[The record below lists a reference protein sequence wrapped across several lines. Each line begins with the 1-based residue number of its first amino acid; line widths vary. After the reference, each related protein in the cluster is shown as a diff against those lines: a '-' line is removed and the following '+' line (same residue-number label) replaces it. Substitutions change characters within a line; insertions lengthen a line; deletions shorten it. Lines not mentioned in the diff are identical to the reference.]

1 MGYSPKGRKDS
12 NTTEA
17 KERVWDLLGGPVVKT
32 LPSNAGGVGLIPG
45 RRAKIPHAL
54 WPKKSK
60 HWKKKKRKSYCN
72 KFKKDFKMV
81 HIKKEI
87 SKKRAAVRG
96 IN

>member
-1 MGYSPKGRKDS
+1 MGYSLKGRKDS

-54 WPKKSK
+54 RPKNQNTGE
-60 HWKKKKRKSYCN
+60 KKKKE
-72 KFKKDFKMV
+72 V
-81 HIKKEI
+81 IL
-87 SKKRAAVRG
+87 
-96 IN
+96 